1 MIERPVARSFLIVG
15 LTTAGKVFRPSDWA
29 ERIGGVMASYR
40 PGARVQAAHLG
51 YSPYVMPS
59 LRGDLRCVRVDGRL
73 NQIEPMAYQFMVAF
87 ARDNDLTVED
97 LGAVSPAPDGATP
110 ATPATPATTIT
121 R

>member
-40 PGARVQAAHLG
+40 PGARTRSSHLG

-73 NQIEPMAYQFMVAF
+73 NQIEPKAYQFMVGF
-87 ARDNDLTVED
+87 ARDNALTVED
-97 LGAVSPAPDGATP
+97 LDAASAGAADVASAA
-110 ATPATPATTIT
+110 AIT